1 MPQILGRT
9 TLLAILLLALWPTA
23 VMAQSAAAC
32 PPGRAPSFLSG
43 FASLQTNLG
52 SSMGEPTECEHVDP
66 VSGDTFQRTTTGL
79 ALYRRDTNT
88 PMFTNGREHW
98 ALTSDGLVHWSGWHG
113 SAAPRE
119 VAAPRLVD
127 EAQTPGDAPGTY
139 THVDA
144 VTIVEVL
151 DDEYVRLVVQR
162 DDVRLL
168 ITTDGSCATQRTS
181 TGDIAFVVSPDAFA
195 APGSRLI
202 LTLGGGECLIVEA
215 HPG

>member
-1 MPQILGRT
+1 MLQMLGRT
-9 TLLAILLLALWPTA
+9 IFLAMLLLVLWPTTLA
-23 VMAQSAAAC
+23 AQSAAAC
-32 PPGRAPSFLSG
+32 PPGRTPSFLLG
-43 FASLQTNLG
+43 FASLQTSLG

-66 VSGDTFQRTTTGL
+66 VSGDAFQRTTTGL

-98 ALTSDGLVHWSGWHG
+98 ALTPDGLVSWSGWHG

-127 EAQTPGDAPGTY
+127 EAQIPGDAAGTY
-139 THVDA
+139 TRVDA
-144 VTIVEVL
+144 VTIINVL
-151 DDEYVRLVVQR
+151 DDQYVRLVVQR
-162 DDVRLL
+162 DETRLL
-168 ITTDGSCATQRTS
+168 ITTDGGCATQRAS
-181 TGDIAFVVSPDAFA
+181 TGGVAFVVSPDGFA

-215 HPG
+215 RSG